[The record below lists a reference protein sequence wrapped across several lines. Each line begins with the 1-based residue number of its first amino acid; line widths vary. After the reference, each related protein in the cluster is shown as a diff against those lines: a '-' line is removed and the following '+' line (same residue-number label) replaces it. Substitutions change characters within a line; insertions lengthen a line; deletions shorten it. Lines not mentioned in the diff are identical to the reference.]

1 MVETGER
8 IMWSE
13 IKNYKESAF
22 KRYTGV
28 SIAVFNEMK
37 KVLEKREADKKKR
50 GRLPKFCI
58 EDEILITLE
67 YLREYRTYFHIGVS
81 WGTDEST
88 ISRIVRRVED
98 ALIKDERFHILGK
111 KALLDKEKE
120 YDVVIVD
127 ATEVEIERPKKSN
140 NAHTVEKRNATRI
153 KHN

>member
-1 MVETGER
+1 M
-8 IMWSE
+8 
-13 IKNYKESAF
+13 
-22 KRYTGV
+22 
-28 SIAVFNEMK
+28 
-37 KVLEKREADKKKR
+37 
-50 GRLPKFCI
+50 
-58 EDEILITLE
+58 
-67 YLREYRTYFHIGVS
+67 S